1 MCFYTTFAQQ
11 LVSLPSVNRCF
22 LPSFF
27 INALIYFTL
36 LSQSNNSKWGTMM
49 NLYNFSELPLS
60 FVFVIGEFF
69 SVNF

>member
-1 MCFYTTFAQQ
+1 M
-11 LVSLPSVNRCF
+11 NRCF
-22 LPSFF
+22 LSSFF

-36 LSQSNNSKWGTMM
+36 LSQSSNSKWRTMM
-49 NLYNFSELPLS
+49 NLYNFSELP

>member
-1 MCFYTTFAQQ
+1 M
-11 LVSLPSVNRCF
+11 NRCF
-22 LPSFF
+22 LSSFF
-27 INALIYFTL
+27 INVLIYFTL